1 MRLLLTSAGITNG
14 GIYGAFADLL
24 GKPVAES
31 KAVCV
36 PTAIY
41 ALPGGNGYAWQV
53 LREPGEM
60 GWQEFVVLELM
71 ALPSI
76 LEEHW
81 LPAVEA
87 ADAII
92 VGGGN
97 GGYPSYWMQESG
109 LARKLPE
116 LLEDKVYVGIGAGS
130 AMATPGL
137 NYDRER
143 LERTGVYYGGS
154 VER

>member
-1 MRLLLTSAGITNG
+1 MRLKLTSAGITNG
-14 GIYGAFADLL
+14 GIHGAFVDLL

-53 LREPGEM
+53 LRELGEM
-60 GWQEFVVLELM
+60 GWQEFVVLELT

-76 LEEHW
+76 LEENW

-97 GGYPSYWMQESG
+97 GGYLSYWMQESG

-116 LLEDKVYVGIGAGS
+116 LLEDKVYVSISAGS

>member
-1 MRLLLTSAGITNG
+1 MRLKLTSAGITNG
-14 GIYGAFADLL
+14 GIHGAFVDLL

-53 LREPGEM
+53 LRELGEM
-60 GWQEFVVLELM
+60 GWQEFVVLELTV
-71 ALPSI
+71 LPSI

-87 ADAII
+87 ADTI

-97 GGYPSYWMQESG
+97 GGYLSYGMQESG

-116 LLEDKVYVGIGAGS
+116 LLEDKVYVGIGGGS